1 MRNNTAEQSANDV
14 SLRENKTV
22 VSTKANVTVDQDFF
36 NYLADNL
43 RDSLYPGVNNYIKYK
58 VAQMGLSPLVNVEP
72 LIPEFGP
79 IINDVLSFKYPIS
92 IPPCR
97 WKNLNV
103 NQTIVILVNS
113 APGNF
118 DRRKIIRQTWKNHL
132 TDLQEENVMGIAGF
146 AFVLGQTDDNVT
158 QSKIEEEAKIY
169 GDIIQI
175 GMKDFYRNLSM
186 KVAALF
192 NWLYTNCE
200 KVDFVVRVDDDVY
213 INVRNLVQ
221 FVQNHQQTNQSMFGS
236 AAGNLWP
243 ARGTT
248 AYYFK

>member
-1 MRNNTAEQSANDV
+1 
-14 SLRENKTV
+14 
-22 VSTKANVTVDQDFF
+22 
-36 NYLADNL
+36 
-43 RDSLYPGVNNYIKYK
+43 
-58 VAQMGLSPLVNVEP
+58 
-72 LIPEFGP
+72 
-79 IINDVLSFKYPIS
+79 
-92 IPPCR
+92 
-97 WKNLNV
+97 
-103 NQTIVILVNS
+103 
-113 APGNF
+113 
-118 DRRKIIRQTWKNHL
+118 
-132 TDLQEENVMGIAGF
+132 
-146 AFVLGQTDDNVT
+146 
-158 QSKIEEEAKIY
+158 
-169 GDIIQI
+169 
-175 GMKDFYRNLSM
+175 MKDFYRNLSM

>member
-1 MRNNTAEQSANDV
+1 MIDLQSESYSYSTIETSTVMQQSEPVINLTVKYNNTP
-14 SLRENKTV
+14 
-22 VSTKANVTVDQDFF
+22 
-36 NYLADNL
+36 
-43 RDSLYPGVNNYIKYK
+43 YPGVEKYTRYA
-58 VAQMGLSPLVNVEP
+58 VAQLGLSPVNNTEP

-79 IINDVLSFKYPIS
+79 VINDVLSFEYPIS
-92 IPPCR
+92 IRPC
-97 WKNLNV
+97 WKYLNV

-118 DRRKIIRQTWKNHL
+118 DRRNIIRQTWKNHL
-132 TDLQEENVMGIAGF
+132 IDLQEEDVMGIAGF

-221 FVQNHQQTNQSMFGS
+221 FVQNHQQTNRSMFGS
-236 AAGNLWP
+236 NAGNLWP

-248 AYYFK
+248 TYYFK